1 MARNWSNDMS
11 WDPELEYD
19 FSGLPLSKTL
29 LGSAV
34 AYFVWPSGGVE
45 YEIMDFMI
53 GHEGDPSDTDLR
65 ARRQKLRKK
74 GRPVPPLSNSSMKGI
89 SLAVL
94 MGPETGPKKAI
105 RALRK
110 MADLIEKRGLVTG
123 ASKEGFEKEYLR
135 AGKARQS

>member
-1 MARNWSNDMS
+1 MT
-11 WDPELEYD
+11 WDTELEYD
-19 FSGLPLSKTL
+19 FSGLPLSETL
-29 LGSAV
+29 RGSAV

-53 GHEGDPSDTDLR
+53 DDDGNRSDTDLR
-65 ARRQKLRKK
+65 GRRRQLQEK
-74 GRPVPPLSNSSMKGI
+74 GRTVPPLSRSSMKGI

-123 ASKEGFEKEYLR
+123 ASKDGFEKEYLKVR
-135 AGKARQS
+135 KARQS